1 MNLRPGVCV
10 KVVSIRI
17 QSEGK
22 QMFRKIMW
30 ALALCV
36 AQFSAFAEVAPEAF
50 MQQLSTEVID
60 AVKSDKAIQAGD
72 VGRIRTL
79 VDSKIVPNVNLQRMV
94 VKSVG
99 PQWRS
104 ASPEQQKRLTEE
116 FKTYLINTY
125 AGALTQVKDQSVK
138 LRPMRAGT
146 SPNEVV
152 VGTDVVGKGEPIQL
166 DYRLEKAGD
175 TWKIFDFNVLG
186 LWATESFRSQF
197 SRDLSSG
204 GIDALID
211 RLAEKNKAIAGSKS

>member
-1 MNLRPGVCV
+1 
-10 KVVSIRI
+10 
-17 QSEGK
+17 
-22 QMFRKIMW
+22 MFRKIM
-30 ALALCV
+30 LGFALCA
-36 AQFSAFAEVAPEAF
+36 AQFGAVAEMAPDAFV
-50 MQQLSTEVID
+50 QQLSTEVID

-72 VGRIRTL
+72 VGRIRAL
-79 VDSKIVPNVNLQRMV
+79 VDTKIVPSVNLQRMV

-138 LRPMRAGT
+138 MRPLRAGAN
-146 SPNEVV
+146 PNEVT

-175 TWKIFDFNVLG
+175 SWKIFDFNVLG
-186 LWATESFRSQF
+186 LWATDSFRNQF
-197 SRDLSSG
+197 SRDLSAG

-211 RLAEKNKAIAGSKS
+211 RLSEKNKSIAGSKS

>member
-1 MNLRPGVCV
+1 
-10 KVVSIRI
+10 
-17 QSEGK
+17 
-22 QMFRKIMW
+22 MFRKIMLGLTLCAAQAI
-30 ALALCV
+30 ALADT
-36 AQFSAFAEVAPEAF
+36 APDAFV
-50 MQQLSTEVID
+50 QQLSGEVID
-60 AVKSDKAIQAGD
+60 AVKADKAIQAGD

-79 VDSKIVPNVNLQRMV
+79 VDSKIVPHVNLQRMV

-138 LRPMRAGT
+138 LRPMRPSTNPA
-146 SPNEVV
+146 EVV

-175 TWKIFDFNVLG
+175 TWKIFDFNVVG
-186 LWATESFRSQF
+186 LWATDSFRSQF
-197 SRDLSSG
+197 SRDLSAG
-204 GIDALID
+204 GIDALIE
-211 RLAEKNKAIAGSKS
+211 RLAEKNRTIAGSKS

>member
-1 MNLRPGVCV
+1 
-10 KVVSIRI
+10 
-17 QSEGK
+17 
-22 QMFRKIMW
+22 MFRKFMMGM
-30 ALALCV
+30 ALAA
-36 AQFSAFAEVAPEAF
+36 AQAGAMADMGPDAFVL
-50 MQQLSTEVID
+50 QLSTEVIE
-60 AVKSDKAIQAGD
+60 AVKNDKAIQSGD
-72 VGRIRTL
+72 VGRIRAL
-79 VDSKIVPNVNLQRMV
+79 VDAKVVPNVNLQRMV

-116 FKTYLINTY
+116 FKLYLINTY

-138 LRPMRAGT
+138 LRPMRAG
-146 SPNEVV
+146 SNPNEVV
-152 VGTDVVGKGEPIQL
+152 VGTDVVNKGEPLQL

-186 LWATESFRSQF
+186 LWATDSFRNQF

-211 RLAEKNKAIAGSKS
+211 RLTEKNKSIVGSKS